1 MLRSCCRC
9 HVHLPR
15 RAAAILKRC
24 DTSCY
29 RVKRRPPFYAHAF
42 LPLINRPT
50 RITQN
55 SATITDNILRI
66 TLGSWNVVRMTYL
79 WLTQVIMF
87 QYSILENTRKVKTC
101 ETNISTR
108 NYSYANKL
116 SFQQASDEIDWS
128 EKYVISDTQTALS
141 LFYSRFTKLLDKN
154 FPREKTK
161 LQYNTRKPW
170 LTQV

>member
-1 MLRSCCRC
+1 MF
-9 HVHLPR
+9 
-15 RAAAILKRC
+15 I
-24 DTSCY
+24 Y
-29 RVKRRPPFYAHAF
+29 RVEPPPSWKDAITAVIASSVAPHVYAHAF

-55 SATITDNILRI
+55 SATITDNILQI

-87 QYSILENTRKVKTC
+87 QYSILENARKVKTC
-101 ETNISTR
+101 ETNISIR

-128 EKYVISDTQTALS
+128 EKYVISDTQTTLS

-154 FPREKTK
+154 FPRGKTN
-161 LQYNTRKPW
+161 YNTI
-170 LTQV
+170 LGYHG